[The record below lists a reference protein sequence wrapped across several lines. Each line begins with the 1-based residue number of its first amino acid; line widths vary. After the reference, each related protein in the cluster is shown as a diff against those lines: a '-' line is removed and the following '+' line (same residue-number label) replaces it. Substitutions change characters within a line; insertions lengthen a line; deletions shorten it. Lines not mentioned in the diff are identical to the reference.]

1 MARSK
6 PLPSCSKCL
15 YSCYEGYRAGCM
27 IEFDPYAVSGRHIVR
42 SGRDRVPACK
52 FQKTGEENVND

>member
-1 MARSK
+1 
-6 PLPSCSKCL
+6 
-15 YSCYEGYRAGCM
+15 M